1 MEKKRFKEMIL
12 EEMIFNK
19 EKDKNLYNAEKFRKK
34 YKDYPIDHTRL
45 YTRIINYQ
53 VKTYGMSISSDF
65 VNIVGGNPYI
75 VQLAQTRKAKQRR
88 DRSRWKRNIL

>member
-1 MEKKRFKEMIL
+1 MEKKRFKELVL
-12 EEMIFNK
+12 EEIIFER
-19 EKDKNLYNAEKFRKK
+19 EKDKNQYNSEKFRKK
-34 YKDYPIDHTRL
+34 YKDYSIDYTRL

-75 VQLAQTRKAKQRR
+75 VQLAQTRKAKKR
-88 DRSRWKRNIL
+88 RSRSK

>member
-1 MEKKRFKEMIL
+1 MKKEIFKELLL
-12 EEMIFNK
+12 EQKIFEE

-75 VQLAQTRKAKQRR
+75 IQLAQTRKAKKK
-88 DRSRWKRNIL
+88 RSRSK